1 MHRTSVGIICYL
13 TIRHICIY
21 YIRDMKLGEIL
32 LEQGLIS
39 EDMLAQ
45 ALDEQQKDGK
55 RIGST
60 LMKLGFVKEE
70 ELLKALSKHFG
81 IESVDLREY
90 ELDESLLKLIPSDI
104 AGKYLVVPVNRFGHT
119 ITLAMINP
127 GDVAAVE
134 DIQFATG
141 FEVVPVVASEDAI
154 LEIVREHY
162 DVKKLLSDVMYEIE
176 MADAGEANVKVIDNA
191 EQKEEEDLSDFQDDR
206 DSGPALKL
214 TSKIIT
220 DAVDMNVSDIHIE
233 PYEDDMRIRYRIDGM
248 LHEIMKPPKRM
259 NRSLA
264 TVIKVMAK
272 LKVEEKRLPQDG
284 RIKARI
290 HNKIIDIRV
299 STVPTLFGEKLALR
313 ILDRSAIQLNLD
325 LLGFEPSNLKTFRKA
340 IKSPYGI
347 VLVTGPTGSGKTTTL
362 YSGLKEL
369 NDPGLNIITAE
380 DPIEYSLMGIN
391 QLQVN
396 DQIGLTFA
404 SALREYLRQDP
415 NIIMVGEIRD
425 LETAQISIR
434 ASLTGHLVI
443 STVHTNSAAA
453 TVTRLVNMDVESYLI
468 ASTVLAIESQRLLR
482 KICEKCREE
491 KKYPDDILQ
500 DAGIDPKKLDFP
512 LYKGEGC
519 ENCRGTGYK
528 GRIGI
533 FENMIISSEIRD
545 LILQGATSSQ
555 IEKKAIEEGMI
566 TLHESAMLK
575 LEQGL
580 TTIEEVIHETMV
592 I

>member
-1 MHRTSVGIICYL
+1 
-13 TIRHICIY
+13 
-21 YIRDMKLGEIL
+21 
-32 LEQGLIS
+32 
-39 EDMLAQ
+39 
-45 ALDEQQKDGK
+45 
-55 RIGST
+55 
-60 LMKLGFVKEE
+60 
-70 ELLKALSKHFG
+70 
-81 IESVDLREY
+81 
-90 ELDESLLKLIPSDI
+90 DESLLKLIPSEI

-176 MADAGEANVKVIDNA
+176 MADAGEANVQVIDNA
-191 EQKEEEDLSDFQDDR
+191 EQKEEEDLSDFQDDK

-325 LLGFEPSNLKTFRKA
+325 LLGFEPSNLKTFRQA

-369 NDPGLNIITAE
+369 NDPGINIITAE

-396 DQIGLTFA
+396 EHIGLTFA

-453 TVTRLVNMDVESYLI
+453 TVTRLVNMNVESYLI

-482 KICEKCREE
+482 KICEKCRF
-491 KKYPDDILQ
+491 K
-500 DAGIDPKKLDFP
+500 
-512 LYKGEGC
+512 
-519 ENCRGTGYK
+519 
-528 GRIGI
+528 
-533 FENMIISSEIRD
+533 
-545 LILQGATSSQ
+545 
-555 IEKKAIEEGMI
+555 
-566 TLHESAMLK
+566 
-575 LEQGL
+575 
-580 TTIEEVIHETMV
+580 
-592 I
+592 

>member
-1 MHRTSVGIICYL
+1 
-13 TIRHICIY
+13 
-21 YIRDMKLGEIL
+21 MKLGEIL

-45 ALDEQQKDGK
+45 ALEEQQKDGK

-176 MADAGEANVKVIDNA
+176 MADAGEANVQVIDNA

-233 PYEDDMRIRYRIDGM
+233 PYEDDMRIRYRIDGV

-380 DPIEYSLMGIN
+380 DPVEYSLMGIN

-533 FENMIISSEIRD
+533 FENMIITSEIRD
-545 LILQGATSSQ
+545 LILQEATSSQ

-566 TLHESAMLK
+566 TLHESAKLK

>member
-1 MHRTSVGIICYL
+1 
-13 TIRHICIY
+13 
-21 YIRDMKLGEIL
+21 MKLGEIL
-32 LEQGLIS
+32 LAQGLIS

-45 ALDEQQKDGK
+45 ALEEQQKDGK

-81 IESVDLREY
+81 IESVDLREH
-90 ELDESLLKLIPSDI
+90 ELDESLLKLIPSEI

-127 GDVAAVE
+127 GDVAAIE

-176 MADAGEANVKVIDNA
+176 MADAGEANVQVIDNA
-191 EQKEEEDLSDFQDDR
+191 EQKEEEDLSDFQDDK

-325 LLGFEPSNLKTFRKA
+325 LLGFEPSNLKTFRQA

-369 NDPGLNIITAE
+369 NDPGINIITAE

-396 DQIGLTFA
+396 EHIGLTFA

-453 TVTRLVNMDVESYLI
+453 TVTRLVNMNVESYLI

-482 KICEKCREE
+482 KICEKCRKE

-512 LYKGEGC
+512 LYQGEGC

-533 FENMIISSEIRD
+533 FENMIITSEIRD
-545 LILQGATSSQ
+545 LILQGVISAQ
-555 IEKKAIEEGMI
+555 LEKKAIEEGMI
-566 TLHESAMLK
+566 TLHESAKLK

-580 TTIEEVIHETMV
+580 TTIEEVIRETMV

>member
-1 MHRTSVGIICYL
+1 M
-13 TIRHICIY
+13 
-21 YIRDMKLGEIL
+21 RDMKLGEIL

>member
-1 MHRTSVGIICYL
+1 
-13 TIRHICIY
+13 
-21 YIRDMKLGEIL
+21 MKLGEIL